1 MPAAASNCLGGR
13 FWLKLAVFW
22 RFAKNTHALLSIP
35 ACSSYSLLFALIF
48 AWIFMAAYAAVE
60 TLIIT
65 RHADHHFAEVFTLQ
79 QADKRLWRIL

>member
-1 MPAAASNCLGGR
+1 
-13 FWLKLAVFW
+13 VFAGKKSAQIREILISESAW
-22 RFAKNTHALLSIP
+22 EEMT
-35 ACSSYSLLFALIF
+35 CLFAPSLIKAENKLF